1 MGRKDGGIRQG
12 WNIIFMFAAG
22 LDEEVSV
29 EWVSAQWVTLGTLPP
44 RLSGHRL
51 GFVRLPH
58 LSATAGQH
66 TANRIQSVLNSPHT
80 ETLLKQYTCTHAL
93 LLWCKNPLLFCND
106 SHFLNQ
112 VLTSLELRLNNNTIN
127 NVVCVLLA
135 YQILVAHTI
144 VNNAQFCSVSAIT
157 PHRIAQQHHNN
168 KG

>member
-1 MGRKDGGIRQG
+1 MLKHYLYVCSWAG
-12 WNIIFMFAAG
+12 WRG
-22 LDEEVSV
+22 EC
-29 EWVSAQWVTLGTLPP
+29 WVSECTMGNIRDITTEIIWTSTRFREIG
-44 RLSGHRL
+44 S
-51 GFVRLPH
+51 FVRNSRPAHRQQNTIRAEL
-58 LSATAGQH
+58 TAHRDAAETVHMH
-66 TANRIQSVLNSPHT
+66 TC
-80 ETLLKQYTCTHAL
+80 TCTHAL